1 MPETESLVW
10 PPLPK
15 RKSEA
20 VTLQEVL
27 ETAIE
32 RYTALLIRLGHKQ
45 AADHAIASILNDV
58 TRPGVKLGGMLA
70 MEEGPLAA
78 KKTARVSEGTT
89 HVADRPLP

>member
-1 MPETESLVW
+1 MPDIESLVW

-20 VTLQEVL
+20 VTLQETL

-32 RYTALLIRLGHKQ
+32 RYSSLLIRFGHKQ

-58 TRPGVKLGGMLA
+58 NRPGVKLGGMLT
-70 MEEGPLAA
+70 M
-78 KKTARVSEGTT
+78 
-89 HVADRPLP
+89 